1 LENKTRGI
9 VIRTIK
15 YGESSAICKILTEQF
30 GLLGFHIPG
39 VYKNKGKVK
48 MSYLQPL
55 NTVEL
60 SLNYKKN
67 SNLQRIIDITCHS
80 YPELKSFSQ
89 QAFYQVF
96 CELVQQTIKENE
108 LNKNLFEYLHQE
120 AIPSLNTEIHFWQ
133 LPFTMLNVLHKYGC
147 SPNCESYTDDAY
159 LDLQNGTFIE
169 TLLPLKSIAEKDSSS
184 IIFQI
189 LTQGITHLPKDKNLR
204 LKVIEELLR
213 YFQYHVSEHF
223 ELRSRSILSEVLSA

>member
-1 LENKTRGI
+1 MENKTRGI

-15 YGESSAICKILTEQF
+15 YGESSAICNILTEQF

-108 LNKNLFEYLHQE
+108 LNRNLFEYLHHE

-169 TLLPLKSIAEKDSSS
+169 TLLPLKSIAEKDSSA
-184 IIFQI
+184 IIYQI

>member
-15 YGESSAICKILTEQF
+15 YGESSAICNILTEQF

-108 LNKNLFEYLHQE
+108 LNRNLFEYLHHE

-169 TLLPLKSIAEKDSSS
+169 TLLPLKSIAEKDSSA
-184 IIFQI
+184 IIYQI